1 MRPRGLIVA
10 IDGPAGA
17 GKTTAARNLA
27 QRIGYDYLDTGAT
40 FRAVALKALE
50 KGLDLEDPRSIDE
63 DSQVIVDIARQS
75 KIRFGRKQI
84 FLDGEDVTRAIRR
97 REVTGVASRIAAHPE
112 IRRILM
118 EFWRQIG
125 KDGGVVMEGRDIGT
139 VVFPEAEMKFFLVAR
154 TEVRAERRYHELENQ
169 KDIGMEQVASELVR
183 RDEADRNRRHAPLVR
198 APDAIEVDTSELSC
212 EETADR
218 LERETRTRLGDGGS
232 VLEVCNS
239 VKRS

>member
-1 MRPRGLIVA
+1 MIRSRGLIIA

-27 QRIGYDYLDTGAT
+27 QRMAYEYLDTGAT

-50 KGLDLEDPRSIDE
+50 RGLDLENPRSIGE
-63 DSQVIVDIARQS
+63 DFQVIVEIARRCD
-75 KIRFGRKQI
+75 IRFGGRVGEQI
-84 FLDGEDVTRAIRR
+84 YLDGEDVTRAIRR
-97 REVTGVASRIAAHPE
+97 REVEGVASRIAAHPE
-112 IRRILM
+112 VRRILM
-118 EFWRQIG
+118 EFWRDVG

-154 TEVRAERRYHELENQ
+154 TEVRAERRYHELEDQ
-169 KDIGMEQVASELVR
+169 KDVVMEQVASELVR

-198 APDAIEVDTSELSC
+198 APDAIEVDTSELSR

-218 LERETRTRLGDGGS
+218 LERETRARLGGAGKCSGS
-232 VLEVCNS
+232 L
-239 VKRS
+239 